1 MCVGSFREDKCLEL
15 AIPKKFRLVRLAL
28 LARAALDTGLIEKMQ
43 GILAVTPL
51 NVRLGKVK

>member
-1 MCVGSFREDKCLEL
+1 MGSFREDKCLEL